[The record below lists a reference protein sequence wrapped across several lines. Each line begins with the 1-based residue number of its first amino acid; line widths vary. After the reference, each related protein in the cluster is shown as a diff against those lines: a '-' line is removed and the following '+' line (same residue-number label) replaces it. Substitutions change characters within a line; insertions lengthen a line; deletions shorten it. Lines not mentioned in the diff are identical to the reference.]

1 MQSNYRAALFSVSIP
16 NLLKICCCVFFCFC
30 SWSISTTSKIRK
42 AKIKQKTKN
51 NNNKNK
57 SNAYFKYILFSNK
70 ANVLNKL
77 KCLWHEQVRIHLVAL
92 IEVHMTYKF
101 QDECVEN

>member
-16 NLLKICCCVFFCFC
+16 NLVKIWFCFFFVFVRGQFQLQV
-30 SWSISTTSKIRK
+30 KY
-42 AKIKQKTKN
+42 AKQKKKTIY
-51 NNNKNK
+51 NNKNK
-57 SNAYFKYILFSNK
+57 SNAYFKYILFSIT

-77 KCLWHEQVRIHLVAL
+77 KCLWHEQVRMHLVAL